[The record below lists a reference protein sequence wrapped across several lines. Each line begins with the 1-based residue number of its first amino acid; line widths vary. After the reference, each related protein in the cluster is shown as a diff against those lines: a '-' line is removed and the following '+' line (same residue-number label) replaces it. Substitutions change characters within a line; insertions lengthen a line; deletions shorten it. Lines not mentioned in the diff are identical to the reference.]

1 MSDSSLVIHDL
12 MTTATNYA
20 KTLTSTTIDAV
31 PFTFLTC
38 SRVQGVPFNCPLS
51 VLLDSGSTTSWV
63 NCNMLPSIISPTTV
77 TSLQGT
83 TMAGNFQSNQQL
95 TLTSVALPELS
106 EQSVPTLNLRVFNS
120 SCRYD
125 IILGRNALTLF
136 AITIDFDT
144 GKVIGRDSCTIP
156 LHPFPHE
163 ANMSSFNIG
172 IFLAMDHFEALL
184 TECMISDNDNALTS
198 DPPVDPCAS
207 SSPPEKKKQKCT
219 IKDSLYEK
227 HDPSQIAASCTH
239 LDIDQKQK
247 LAKFL
252 AKYPVLFNGELKVY
266 PHQQL
271 HLDIDPSI
279 KPHVSRAYPI
289 PRTQLNTFKKE
300 LDRLVEIGVLE
311 KQGRSA
317 WQSGT
322 FIIPKKD
329 ERVRWISDFRA
340 LN

>member
-20 KTLTSTTIDAV
+20 KTLTSTTINAV
-31 PFTFLTC
+31 PLTCLTC
-38 SRVQGVPFNCPLS
+38 SRVQGVPFNRPLS

-63 NCNMLPSIISPTTV
+63 NRNTLPSFISPTTV
-77 TSLQGT
+77 TSLQGM

-106 EQSVPTLNLRVFNS
+106 EQSVPTLNLCVFNS

-125 IILGRNALTLF
+125 IILGHDALTLF
-136 AITIDFDT
+136 AITIDFDM
-144 GKVIGRDSCTIP
+144 GKVIGCDSCTIP
-156 LHPFPHE
+156 LCPFRHE

-184 TECMISDNDNALTS
+184 TECMISENDDTLTS
-198 DPPVDPCAS
+198 DPPIDPCAS
-207 SSPPEKKKQKCT
+207 SSPPEKKKQKCA

-227 HDPSQIAASCTH
+227 DDPSQIAASCTH

-247 LAKFL
+247 LAKL
-252 AKYPVLFNGELKVY
+252 LSKYPVLFNGELNVY

-271 HLDIDPSI
+271 HLDIDPFI
-279 KPHVSRAYPI
+279 IPHVCCAYPI
-289 PRTQLNTFKKE
+289 PRMQLNTFKKE
-300 LDRLVEIGVLE
+300 LDRLVKIGVLE

-317 WQSGT
+317 WQSET

-329 ERVRWISDFRA
+329 KPVCWISDF
-340 LN
+340 